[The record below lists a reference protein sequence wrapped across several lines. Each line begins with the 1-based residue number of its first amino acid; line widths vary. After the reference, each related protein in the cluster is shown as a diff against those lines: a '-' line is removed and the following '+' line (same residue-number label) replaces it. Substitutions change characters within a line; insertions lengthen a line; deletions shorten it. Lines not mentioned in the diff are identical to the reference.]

1 MEILQSKSNPVKAAS
16 RKADTVQVM
25 SMVQGFVQMWIK
37 FEAALHKEIAR
48 RQQDSGDEAAGKR
61 LHSYIDYGT
70 FYRVSSSLQHNRSL
84 SMGELSN
91 ALSVPFSKATRIVDS
106 LVTDGYLARLPDPD
120 DRRVIKVALTQEG
133 MKLHKTIEAFS
144 GEHVQ
149 DILAGLT
156 SEEQEILFVLI
167 RKVVSALQKVT

>member
-1 MEILQSKSNPVKAAS
+1 MQGMGSH
-16 RKADTVQVM
+16 KADTVQVM
-25 SMVQGFVQMWIK
+25 LVVQGFVQMWIK
-37 FEAALHKEIAR
+37 FESALHREIAQ
-48 RQQDSGDEAAGKR
+48 RQQDSGDEAASRR

-70 FYRVSSSLQHNRSL
+70 FYRVSSSLQRDHSL

-91 ALSVPFSKATRIVDS
+91 ALSVPFSKATRIVDG
-106 LVTDGYLARLPDPD
+106 LVTDGYLTRLPDPD

-133 MKLHKTIEAFS
+133 TKLHKTIESFT

-156 SEEQEILFVLI
+156 SEEKEILFVLI
-167 RKVVSALQKVT
+167 RKVVAALQKAT

>member
-1 MEILQSKSNPVKAAS
+1 
-16 RKADTVQVM
+16 
-25 SMVQGFVQMWIK
+25 
-37 FEAALHKEIAR
+37 
-48 RQQDSGDEAAGKR
+48 
-61 LHSYIDYGT
+61 
-70 FYRVSSSLQHNRSL
+70 
-84 SMGELSN
+84 
-91 ALSVPFSKATRIVDS
+91 
-106 LVTDGYLARLPDPD
+106 
-120 DRRVIKVALTQEG
+120 

>member
-1 MEILQSKSNPVKAAS
+1 VEILQSNNNLPKAAS

-25 SMVQGFVQMWIK
+25 SVVQGFVQMWIK
-37 FEAALHKEIAR
+37 FEAALHKEIAQ
-48 RQQDSGDEAAGKR
+48 RQQDSSDEASSKR

-70 FYRVSSSLQHNRSL
+70 FYRVSNSLHQNRSL

-91 ALSVPFSKATRIVDS
+91 ALSVPFSKATRIVDN
-106 LVTDGYLARLPDPD
+106 LVSDGYLTRLQDPD

-133 MKLHKTIEAFS
+133 IKLHKTIEGFT

-149 DILAGLT
+149 DILAVLT
-156 SEEQEILFVLI
+156 IEEQEILFVLI

>member
-1 MEILQSKSNPVKAAS
+1 
-16 RKADTVQVM
+16 
-25 SMVQGFVQMWIK
+25 
-37 FEAALHKEIAR
+37 
-48 RQQDSGDEAAGKR
+48 
-61 LHSYIDYGT
+61 
-70 FYRVSSSLQHNRSL
+70 
-84 SMGELSN
+84 
-91 ALSVPFSKATRIVDS
+91 VDS

>member
-1 MEILQSKSNPVKAAS
+1 MHNRNNLAGLPG

-25 SMVQGFVQMWIK
+25 LMVQGFVQMWIK
-37 FEAALHKEIAR
+37 FESALHREIALQ
-48 RQQDSGDEAAGKR
+48 RQDDGDVATSKR
-61 LHSYIDYGT
+61 LHSYMDYGN
-70 FYRVSSSLQHNRSL
+70 FYRVSSSLQRNRTL

-91 ALSVPFSKATRIVDS
+91 ALSVPFSKATRIVDG
-106 LVTDGYLARLPDPD
+106 LVTDGYLSRLHDPD

-133 MKLHKTIEAFS
+133 AKLHKTIENFT

-167 RKVVSALQKVT
+167 RKVVAALQKAT

>member
-1 MEILQSKSNPVKAAS
+1 MEILQNKNNPAKAAS

-25 SMVQGFVQMWIK
+25 SLVQGFVQMWIK
-37 FEAALHKEIAR
+37 FEAALHKDIAR
-48 RQQDSGDEAAGKR
+48 RQQDSGDEAASNR

-70 FYRVSSSLQHNRSL
+70 FYRVSSCLQRNRSL

-91 ALSVPFSKATRIVDS
+91 ALSVPFSKATRVVDS

-120 DRRVIKVALTQEG
+120 DRRVIKVALTQQG
-133 MKLHKTIEAFS
+133 IKLHKTIEVFS

-149 DILAGLT
+149 EILAGLT

-167 RKVVSALQKVT
+167 RKVVAALQKAT

>member
-1 MEILQSKSNPVKAAS
+1 MEILQSNNILPKPGL
-16 RKADTVQVM
+16 RKADSMQVM
-25 SMVQGFVQMWIK
+25 SVVQGFVQMWIK
-37 FEAALHKEIAR
+37 FESALHKEIAQ
-48 RQQDSGDEAAGKR
+48 RQQGNGDEAASKR

-70 FYRVSSSLQHNRSL
+70 FYRVSSSLQMERSL

-91 ALSVPFSKATRIVDS
+91 ALSVPFSKATRVVDG
-106 LVTDGYLARLPDPD
+106 LVTDGYLTRLPDPD

-133 MKLHKTIEAFS
+133 TKLHKTIESFT

-167 RKVVSALQKVT
+167 RKVVAALQKAT